1 MIRYLLVALLTVPV
15 QMVLSAQ
22 ASGQALD
29 QQRAAVVKVTSV
41 VDGKRKTGTGFIV
54 RMEGDTAYILT
65 ASHVVEGDNHPK
77 VAFFARQNVPVEAD
91 TARIEGGDP
100 RGLALLLVRGKD
112 KLPPGLVA
120 LPLAQGASLSGGEQV
135 TAIGFPQGGGPWAV
149 ARADVVS
156 RVGRDLT
163 LAGPIDE
170 GNSGG
175 PVLRNG
181 AVVAVVTGVNAS
193 FALATPAAIASLTLE
208 GWAVNPV
215 AVSGVE
221 AGAVGTV
228 REPSAAPATGTAQ
241 GGALKILYTSCEK
254 LRSGTSFRVTV
265 RGEAQGPAGASVRV
279 GLALDDKETSTPKVS
294 CNDWDACRRQPA
306 APEKTRWAISTIILR
321 PVPDMAIVSLEPNA
335 AAGTSRPYAIE
346 RVALDCRYW

>member
-1 MIRYLLVALLTVPV
+1 M

-22 ASGQALD
+22 ASGQPLD

-41 VDGKRKTGTGFIV
+41 VDGKRKTGTGFVV

-65 ASHVVEGDNHPK
+65 ASHVVEGDNHPQ

-120 LPLAQGASLSGGEQV
+120 LPFAQGASLSGGEQV

-175 PVLRNG
+175 PVLRNDG

-193 FALATPAAIASLTLE
+193 FALATPVAIASLTLE
-208 GWAVNPV
+208 GWGVKPV
-215 AVSGVE
+215 AVSGVG
-221 AGAVGTV
+221 AGVETV
-228 REPSAAPATGTAQ
+228 REPSAAPASGTAQ
-241 GGALKILYTSCEK
+241 GGGALKILYTSCEK
-254 LRSGTSFRVTV
+254 LRAGTSFRVTV

-279 GLALDDKETSTPKVS
+279 GLAVGDKETSTPKVS
-294 CNDWDACRRQPA
+294 CTDWDACRRQPA

-335 AAGTSRPYAIE
+335 AAGASQPYAIE